1 MSNLLHLSANMYR
14 PEINFADHTAKIW
27 RELSKDFDEYHV
39 LGRSIDNHF
48 HNVDEG
54 NIHLH
59 LIPKIARSQS
69 TFVISSLLLPH
80 FVKKYKIDVILA
92 QSSVAGGLSAV
103 IAKKMYGCKLLTEI
117 HGEEYFTRYQRSWIL
132 RSIRDFTFRN
142 SDKIR
147 ALSPKMVE
155 KLNKIGFSEN
165 IYIVPNRVNLKLFNK
180 PKENQEINGV
190 VKLISVGRF
199 WEAKNYTFLLNN
211 IDNLKFPFH
220 LKLIG
225 GGRLKSSY
233 EAIIREK
240 GLEEKVTLIDSVPQ
254 EMLVKEL
261 YSSNIYV
268 QSSIQEGV
276 PRTIIEAMGMRLP
289 IITTNVG
296 SIEGII
302 VDGYNGLLCEPNSTV
317 LFDLLNKMALD
328 QALREKLANN
338 AYEDARTKYD
348 WDIAFQKYHEFLKV

>member
-69 TFVISSLLLPH
+69 TFVISSLLLPY

-92 QSSVAGGLSAV
+92 QSSVVGGMSAV

-117 HGEEYFTRYQRSWIL
+117 HGEEYFTRYQRSRIL

-155 KLNKIGFSEN
+155 KLNKIGFYEN
-165 IYIVPNRVNLKLFNK
+165 IYVVPNRVNLKLFNK
-180 PKENQEINGV
+180 PKESQEIHGV
-190 VKLISVGRF
+190 IKLISVGRF
-199 WEAKNYTFLLNN
+199 REAKNYVYLLSNLNLLN
-211 IDNLKFPFH
+211 FEYH
-220 LKLIG
+220 LKIIG
-225 GGRLKSSY
+225 GGDQKGLY
-233 EAIIREK
+233 EDIIKEK
-240 GLEEKVTLIDSVPQ
+240 GLEENVTLVDAVTQ
-254 EMLVKEL
+254 EQLVDEL
-261 YSSNIYV
+261 NASDIYV
-268 QSSIQEGV
+268 QSSTYEGV
-276 PRTIIEAMGMRLP
+276 PRTIIEAMGMRMP
-289 IITTNVG
+289 IVTTNAG
-296 SIEGII
+296 SVEGIV

-317 LFDLLNKMALD
+317 LFDLLNKVASD

-348 WDIAFQKYHEFLKV
+348 WDIAFQKYHEFLKA